1 MSKHQK
7 YTWIHPTLFE
17 ERLDVDYY
25 EPEVINSL
33 NKIVSQQ
40 YGSVTLSALVLKK
53 QSEPQTVSSMFKEQK
68 NNEYKYPVLTMKNL
82 KDFYIDLNN
91 VSYLNDKD
99 FKKLEGFELEAGM
112 IIYGLT
118 GVSLGQASVVPD
130 NIPKCITNRRIA
142 QLSINENKA
151 NPYYITTFLNTE
163 YGRKQFYRYSTGV
176 AQPNLRLED
185 SVGIIVP
192 FPPLKVQDYIG
203 NKVRIAEKL
212 CEEANRLK
220 NDIERLFF
228 NYTSLEGIN
237 NITEESRKEYG
248 RFVEPRNIVNLLG
261 AEVYRSDYVENQ
273 MEIRS
278 LNSYVNFDDCYEY
291 IVNGVD
297 SRNYTNE
304 HGTAYYKVAAIDMYG
319 IKDKSVDFID
329 MSIDSINTKQ
339 KIEEGDLLI
348 TRKGSFGISMG
359 VQARDTVGIIS
370 SEVFKVRLKNGWDAD
385 YLAYF
390 LNSNYGK
397 KQFLQFATGSTMKG
411 ISQQNI
417 VEILIP
423 KIEYYKQQEIGS
435 LVRSIKD
442 MYYQSRELIQQ
453 AKNDVESLIEG
464 TFDESMVK
472 KTE

>member
-1 MSKHQK
+1 MQINWITNEFMTDRFDCEYYDFSTIEIIEKIKNLPHK
-7 YTWIHPTLFE
+7 YLKNF
-17 ERLDVDYY
+17 V
-25 EPEVINSL
+25 V
-33 NKIVSQQ
+33 NKR
-40 YGSVTLSALVLKK
+40 
-53 QSEPQTVSSMFKEQK
+53 SEPPIHSSMYTDK
-68 NNEYKYPVLTMKNL
+68 NNGVPIIRFANFDDFEYNL
-82 KDFYIDLNN
+82 SENVIYINKKFLAEEKIKDFILKPNTVVFGLVGDVGHAFIPGKSIPTALTYRRVAQLE
-91 VSYLNDKD
+91 
-99 FKKLEGFELEAGM
+99 LEGIDE
-112 IIYGLT
+112 
-118 GVSLGQASVVPD
+118 
-130 NIPKCITNRRIA
+130 
-142 QLSINENKA
+142 
-151 NPYYITTFLNTE
+151 YYICTFLNTQ
-163 YGRKQFYRYSTGV
+163 YGKKQFDKFTTGV
-176 AQPNLRLED
+176 IQRQLRLED
-185 SVGIIVP
+185 SIEIVIP
-192 FPPLKVQDYIG
+192 HFSNSIQSYIG
-203 NKVRIAEKL
+203 NKVRKAEQLRDEIKL
-212 CEEANRLK
+212 LK
-220 NDIERLFF
+220 KDVQKLFYNYTLLGWENDITKDL
-228 NYTSLEGIN
+228 T
-237 NITEESRKEYG
+237 KEYG
-248 RFVEPRNIVNLLG
+248 VFVDPRNVGSLLG

-273 MEIRS
+273 NKIRS
-278 LNSYVNFDDCYEY
+278 LSSYVNFDDCYEY

-304 HGTAYYKVAAIDMYG
+304 QGTAYYKVAAIDMYG
-319 IKDKSVDFID
+319 IKDRSVDFIE

-359 VQARDTVGIIS
+359 VQARDTEGIIS

-390 LNSNYGK
+390 LNSNYGQ

-442 MYYQSRELIQQ
+442 MYYQSRELIHQ

-464 TFDESMVK
+464 TFDESIVK